1 MRQSWE
7 SMEASGGRHNTRRP
21 CGPGDW
27 PLRTSVAWTGAG
39 DNNKK
44 KRRSSQCSSSPLFSL
59 HKRSGRCCRG
69 PTVTPAESDARSA
82 AAFSLFLRSERRPA
96 GREHDLKPL
105 SGGVCF
111 PCPCSPTAAAAADRT
126 ASFPLCLTNICLLVN
141 TVAAARTP
149 SGALMHPFQWCNGER
164 SFFLLLL
171 SLCGDLKKKKN

>member
-1 MRQSWE
+1 MILTSQTHMRQSWE

-44 KRRSSQCSSSPLFSL
+44 KRRSSQCSSSPLFSV

-69 PTVTPAESDARSA
+69 ATVTPAESDARSA
-82 AAFSLFLRSERRPA
+82 AAFSLFLRSERHPA

-105 SGGVCF
+105 SGFFLVF
-111 PCPCSPTAAAAADRT
+111 RVLA
-126 ASFPLCLTNICLLVN
+126 PLRPLL
-141 TVAAARTP
+141 
-149 SGALMHPFQWCNGER
+149 Q
-164 SFFLLLL
+164 LLLL
-171 SLCGDLKKKKN
+171 PPIGRRLFLCV